1 MTNESEPM
9 KSFDELRTAYML
21 GIIDGLDRF
30 KPFDKSDDPVL
41 WSQYDTVVRIQHY
54 LKERLGSGDL

>member
-30 KPFDKSDDPVL
+30 KPFDKGDDPVL